1 MNFFIKYHVK
11 FDYIHADGSKTHLE
25 DDKWIVMTRDKVI
38 SGKDDWTNQIEEWEE
53 QIAKAFLDEDFAHT
67 DNVYISI
74 NSISKLD

>member
-11 FDYIHADGSKTHLE
+11 FDYIHADRSKTHLE

-53 QIAKAFLDEDFAHT
+53 QIAKAFLDEDFAHI